1 MKVVNQDTFKWYAL
15 EDGKT
20 YGYPNYSNTKAD
32 YESGNIPVNDNFVIR
47 EDVYNALGKPDVS
60 TPENF
65 EKVMQQIKEKY
76 PEMTWAS
83 PQWAMVQDHF
93 RQITRLL
100 RCSFRG

>member
-15 EDGKT
+15 EDGKHMVT
-20 YGYPNYSNTKAD
+20 LITLIQKAD

-65 EKVMQQIKEKY
+65 EK
-76 PEMTWAS
+76 S
-83 PQWAMVQDHF
+83 CN
-93 RQITRLL
+93 RLKKI
-100 RCSFRG
+100 S

>member
-1 MKVVNQDTFKWYAL
+1 MKADSWAYSLNDLAKKYDPYLMKVVNQDTFKWYAL

-65 EKVMQQIKEKY
+65 EK
-76 PEMTWAS
+76 S
-83 PQWAMVQDHF
+83 CN
-93 RQITRLL
+93 RLKKNIL
-100 RCSFRG
+100 R

>member
-15 EDGKT
+15 EDGKHMVT
-20 YGYPNYSNTKAD
+20 HYSNTKAD

-65 EKVMQQIKEKY
+65 EKVMQQIKRKI
-76 PEMTWAS
+76 S
-83 PQWAMVQDHF
+83 
-93 RQITRLL
+93 
-100 RCSFRG
+100 

>member
-1 MKVVNQDTFKWYAL
+1 MVCLRGW
-15 EDGKT
+15 KT

-65 EKVMQQIKEKY
+65 EK
-76 PEMTWAS
+76 S
-83 PQWAMVQDHF
+83 CN
-93 RQITRLL
+93 RLKKNIL
-100 RCSFRG
+100 R